1 MNKKEHV
8 LPYKFSS
15 LTKSSNKTK
24 KIRGQTNFL
33 FKSYAHLCP
42 QSRWSAFN
50 SWIISTPTKWNDKS
64 WQKDFLNMKSHSPSD
79 AKLLMGG
86 VKGLKDAWRLGVL
99 HVEYERLKKI
109 QEEQQQQWQKKST
122 IELLE

>member
-1 MNKKEHV
+1 ME
-8 LPYKFSS
+8 SMS
-15 LTKSSNKTK
+15 
-24 KIRGQTNFL
+24 
-33 FKSYAHLCP
+33 
-42 QSRWSAFN
+42 
-50 SWIISTPTKWNDKS
+50 TKWDDKS

-109 QEEQQQQWQKKST
+109 KRNNKSNDRKNKLAER
-122 IELLE
+122 IIRK